1 MTAKIEITEKDSEN
15 FIIKVQGSSTTTHTV
30 TVTDSHIQNLTNG
43 NMTKK
48 ELLRFSFQFLLEREP
63 NTSILSE
70 FKIDVIGQYFPEY
83 KRKLQESISNTNQI

>member
-1 MTAKIEITEKDSEN
+1 MQKRMRDTGKDSEN
-15 FIIKVQGSSTTTHTV
+15 FIVRVQGRLTTTHTV
-30 TVTDSHIQNLTNG
+30 TVTDSHIQSLTNG

-70 FKIDVIGQYFPEY
+70 FKIDVIGRYFPEY
-83 KRKLQESISNTNQI
+83 KRKIQESVSNSN